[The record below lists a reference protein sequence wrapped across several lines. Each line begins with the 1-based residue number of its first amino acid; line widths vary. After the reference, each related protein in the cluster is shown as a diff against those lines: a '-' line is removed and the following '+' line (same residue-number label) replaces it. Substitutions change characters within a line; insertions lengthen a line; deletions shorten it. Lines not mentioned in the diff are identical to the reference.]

1 MATLERHSYKKV
13 DGEWQITKT
22 MSLTY
27 EKVPYSLSCL
37 SQCLVKLEECLTPDL
52 LTPKYREENESN
64 PMYGHCYHTTQA
76 MYYLLD
82 TDTLDIMSAIDWRG
96 DKHWWLRDRETN
108 NDIDMTVEQYYGIGK
123 EPPHKDGKIS
133 KINNL

>member
-27 EKVPYSLSCL
+27 EKVPYTLSCL

-52 LTPKYREENESN
+52 LTQSIEKR
-64 PMYGHCYHTTQA
+64 MKVIRCMVIVIIQ
-76 MYYLLD
+76 
-82 TDTLDIMSAIDWRG
+82 
-96 DKHWWLRDRETN
+96 LRRC
-108 NDIDMTVEQYYGIGK
+108 IIC
-123 EPPHKDGKIS
+123 
-133 KINNL
+133 